1 MNSRAGEVLIQRCN
15 IVTSA
20 GSIGR
25 NRTFSPTSQVGAAL
39 RGEFLAMMAVWIG
52 GGLAAL
58 LLAAASPAPTASPSG
73 PPSAVR
79 TPQIDELLERHR
91 RALGYM
97 RSESATWSGVV
108 TQEGVEQPFSESA
121 DVEGR
126 WRATYTLPFGQR
138 SEGNDTT
145 KEWVQDVNGNV
156 VVRPLEH
163 KRALLT
169 RLLGFNGTLL
179 DPEIVWYYDGP
190 LTIDGRSV
198 IRIHGTV
205 GPYATAVYLDAH
217 TSLVYGA
224 EIAGHSVR
232 YPQYQN
238 FNGLNVATK
247 AVETQGTQ
255 TVTRTISSVTMQ
267 PFANQNYAP
276 PAPRRA
282 EFPRGES
289 DVALDIEEPH
299 SLIVLD
305 AKING
310 TP

>member
-1 MNSRAGEVLIQRCN
+1 
-15 IVTSA
+15 
-20 GSIGR
+20 
-25 NRTFSPTSQVGAAL
+25 
-39 RGEFLAMMAVWIG
+39 MAVWIG
-52 GGLAAL
+52 GVSAALMLAAV
-58 LLAAASPAPTASPSG
+58 SPAPTASPSG

-169 RLLGFNGTLL
+169 RLLGFNG
-179 DPEIVWYYDGP
+179 
-190 LTIDGRSV
+190 
-198 IRIHGTV
+198 
-205 GPYATAVYLDAH
+205 
-217 TSLVYGA
+217 
-224 EIAGHSVR
+224 
-232 YPQYQN
+232 
-238 FNGLNVATK
+238 
-247 AVETQGTQ
+247 
-255 TVTRTISSVTMQ
+255 
-267 PFANQNYAP
+267 
-276 PAPRRA
+276 
-282 EFPRGES
+282 
-289 DVALDIEEPH
+289 
-299 SLIVLD
+299 
-305 AKING
+305 
-310 TP
+310 